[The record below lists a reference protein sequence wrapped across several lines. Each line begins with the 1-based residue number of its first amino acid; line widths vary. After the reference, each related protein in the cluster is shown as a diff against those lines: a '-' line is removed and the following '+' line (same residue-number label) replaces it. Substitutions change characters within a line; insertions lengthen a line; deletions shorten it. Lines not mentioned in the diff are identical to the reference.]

1 MEADKKIEFENLKWA
16 SNEERENS
24 TNQLYRFA
32 ESEAQKAI
40 DWYLNNKGS
49 KSRWSRWLRIFA
61 IILATLGGIAPVLLS
76 IGWLDAGTGET
87 KQWAGSLAAF
97 IGQLGYL
104 FFAVAAGCIA
114 VDKFFGFSS
123 GWMRY
128 MKTAQVLMKL
138 LSEFRFDWAMM
149 ISNLRGVSPTIEQTQ
164 LMIQRI
170 KEFIL
175 VVDSQVEQETLAW
188 ISEFQTSLSEIE
200 RTVKSQQEATK
211 PGAIDVTVTN
221 GMEAAN
227 GFTVTLDGMNVATDI
242 RGTKHQILYV
252 PPGPHKVSVSG
263 VIEGET
269 LDASDL
275 VDVPAGVIAKVTL
288 ALPVLEAQP

>member
-1 MEADKKIEFENLKWA
+1 MEPDKIIEFDNLKW
-16 SNEERENS
+16 NTVEDRETSINK
-24 TNQLYRFA
+24 LYRFA

-40 DWYLNNKGS
+40 NWYLYNKGS
-49 KSRWSRWLRIFA
+49 KSFWSRHLRISA

-76 IGWLDAGTGET
+76 IGWLNTGTSVT
-87 KQWAGSLAAF
+87 KQWFGSFAAL

-138 LSEFRFDWAMM
+138 LSEFRLDWAMM
-149 ISNLRGVSPTIEQTQ
+149 IANLNGESPTLEQTQ

-170 KEFIL
+170 KDFTLI
-175 VVDSQVEQETLAW
+175 VDSQVEQETSAW

-200 RTVKSQQEATK
+200 RTVKTQQEATK

-221 GMEAAN
+221 GRETEN
-227 GFTVTLDGMNVATDI
+227 GFTVTLDGMIVATV
-242 RGTKHQILYV
+242 RGTRHQILYV
-252 PPGPHKVSVSG
+252 PPGQHKILVSG
-263 VIEGET
+263 VIKGEE
-269 LDASDL
+269 LDANEF
-275 VDVPAGVIAKVTL
+275 VDVPAGAIAKVTL